1 MPGTRQEL
9 QQLPPLPKRLLRA
22 KCGTPKPPPGPPPS
36 FLVLARQLTPSG
48 TRNRSRT
55 PTRDVQ
61 LTSQE
66 LESLSEDPQRA
77 HAPIWNR
84 PASLGATCK
93 PGCYMLA
100 ALRIAPK
107 MSSSIIGSHRL
118 EPNDGD
124 R

>member
-1 MPGTRQEL
+1 MPGTLQEM
-9 QQLPPLPKRLLRA
+9 QQLPPPPQRFLRA
-22 KCGTPKPPPGPPPS
+22 KCGTPKPPPGPPPR

-66 LESLSEDPQRA
+66 FESLSEDPQRA
-77 HAPIWNR
+77 HAPILNR
-84 PASLGATCK
+84 HSSLGATCK

-100 ALRIAPK
+100 ALRTDPK
-107 MSSSIIGSHRL
+107 MSSSINGSHKV

-124 R
+124 Q